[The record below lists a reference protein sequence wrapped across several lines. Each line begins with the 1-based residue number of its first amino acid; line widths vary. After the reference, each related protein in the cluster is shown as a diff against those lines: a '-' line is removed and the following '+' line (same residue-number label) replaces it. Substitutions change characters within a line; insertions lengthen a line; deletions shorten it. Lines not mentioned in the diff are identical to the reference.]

1 MEGSALCLV
10 AALLVCFPTSS
21 HGQLYSMVVPSVMWL
36 ETEEQIVVEAHG
48 LNTATEVTVSVH
60 DFPQKR
66 NVLYEIKATMNPDNG
81 MIVTPIIKVP
91 AKDLNKNSKKNQ
103 YVTVQATC
111 LHFVLEKVVL
121 VSFQSGYIFT
131 QTDKTI
137 YTPGSSVRYRVFS
150 MGHGMERL
158 DKNVIVHFE
167 TPEGTIVSENT
178 FNPATPLT
186 QSFNLPETVSL
197 GTWNVVTKYQD
208 SPQETFKTPFDVKE
222 YVLPSFEVDIEP
234 AEKFYYVDA
243 NRNFTVEISAR
254 YLYGKRVE
262 GVAFVLFGVKID
274 DEKKNIPDS
283 LRRIPIEDGEG
294 KAVLTKEMLQTRF
307 RNLNELVEHSLY
319 VSVTVMTESGSDMV
333 VAEKGGI
340 NIVTSPYQ
348 VFFTK
353 TPKYFK
359 PGMPYELMVFVTNP
373 DGSPATRVPVIAH
386 LVSHLVQ
393 SKPIQVEATTQND
406 GTAKLILNTATNEQE
421 LRIIAKTN
429 QAGLPNERQANKT
442 MVATAYQTQGSDR
455 NYLHL
460 SVSASDLKAGDNLL
474 VNFNI
479 KSNNPNILKEISY
492 FTYIILSKGKIV
504 KVGRQPRSA
513 GQNLVTISLPITPI
527 LIPSFRIVAYYY
539 LVKNSEIVADSV
551 WVDVKDTCMGTLVVK
566 GATKA
571 DNQIRKPGD
580 AMKIKVEGDPNAR
593 VGLVAVDKAVYVLNK
608 KNKISQ
614 TKIWDTVEKSDIGC
628 TAGSGR
634 NNVGVFEDAGLAL
647 ETSNKL
653 STKQRSDLKC
663 LQVAKRRRRRSIQ
676 LLESKTGKAA
686 QYPDKRLRKCCEDG
700 MFENPMGYSC
710 EKRAEYIDDQ
720 KECKTVFL
728 ECCNFIKDIRDQ
740 NQREKELQ
748 LARSDND
755 EFIMDEDEIVSRTEF
770 PESWLWETKV
780 LTEAPNHEG
789 ISSKIVSFY
798 LKDSITTWEVLAVSI
813 SETKGICVADP
824 YEITV
829 MQDFF
834 IDLRLPYSVVR
845 NEQVEVRAILYNYG
859 MSDIK
864 VRVEL
869 IHNPAF
875 CSASTAK
882 QRYRHNV
889 NIRKQSSV
897 AIPFVLVPLE
907 LGFHDVEVKAAVWNV
922 VVSDGVKKKLRV
934 VPEGIRQSLV
944 STIELE
950 PSKKGKDGEQTEL
963 VKARR
968 LDDIVPRTEVETKIS
983 IQGDPVAQM
992 VEETIDGSN
1001 LKHLIITPAGCGE
1014 QNMITMTPSVIA
1026 THYLDTTEQWEKIG
1040 VNRRADAIKQ
1050 ILQGY
1055 AQQMAYKKPD
1065 HSYAAWIDRPS
1076 STWLTAYVVKVF
1088 SLASK
1093 IVSTIDDR
1101 VVCGGVKWLILE
1113 RQKPDGIFSE
1123 DAPVIHG
1130 EMLGGYKGAEPEVS
1144 LTAFVLVALLES
1156 RSLCE
1161 RHVNVLNNSINKAAN
1176 YLLKKYNTLRRPY
1189 TTALTAYALALAG
1202 RLKDDSVLMA
1212 ASEGN
1217 NRWEEYNARTY
1228 NIEGT
1233 SYALLALLKMNR
1245 IEGTGNIVKWLTE
1258 QKYYGGTYGQTQAT
1272 IMVFQALAQYEID
1285 IPSHEKL
1292 NLNVAIKLPER
1303 QDPISYVI
1311 DNEGALLTRTA
1322 ETKLNE
1328 DFTVRASGQGKA
1340 TMTVVTLYNAQMKE
1354 DAAQCKKFTLDVS
1367 VEPLELSQKELKGS
1381 LQMVK
1386 MKICTRYLGKVDATM
1401 SIIDVSMLT
1410 GFAPD
1415 LSDLNR
1421 LSEGVDRFIA
1431 KYEINKGYSERGNF
1445 VIYLD
1450 KVSHLND
1457 ECVQFKA
1464 HQFFEV
1470 GLIQPASV
1478 KVYNYY
1484 NLDEQCIKF
1493 YHLPKESGLFSK
1505 ICHGDVCRCAEE
1517 SCSLLNNVK
1526 EDIDLNLRVQQA
1538 CKPGVDYVYKAKLVR
1553 IEEENGYD
1561 NYFMQVLETIKE
1573 GSDPNPVDNPRKF
1586 ISQMKC
1592 RETLNLQENK
1602 DYLIWGVSNDL
1613 WPANNDV
1620 FYLISKDTWIERWP
1634 SEDECQDEEMQDLCN
1649 DLDRFSNTLAFFGC
1663 QV

>member
-21 HGQLYSMVVPSVMWL
+21 HSQLYTMVVPSVLWV
-36 ETEEQIVVEAHG
+36 ESEERIVVEAHG
-48 LNTATEVTVSVH
+48 LNVATEVTISVH

-66 NVLYEIKATMNPDNG
+66 NTFYQIRATMNTDNG
-81 MIVTPIIKVP
+81 MMVTPTIKVP

-103 YVTVQATC
+103 YVVVQATC
-111 LHFVLEKVVL
+111 PQFTLEKVVL

-137 YTPGSSVRYRVFS
+137 YTPGSPVRYRVFS

-158 DKNVIVHFE
+158 DKNVIVQFE
-167 TPEGTIVSENT
+167 TPEGTIVSQNA
-178 FNPATPLT
+178 FNPKSTLT

-222 YVLPSFEVDIEP
+222 YVLPSFEVNIEP
-234 AEKFYYVDA
+234 TEKFFYVDT
-243 NRNFTVEISAR
+243 NRNFNVFISAR
-254 YLYGKRVE
+254 YLYGKNVE
-262 GVAFVLFGVKID
+262 GVAFVLFGVKVD
-274 DEKKNIPDS
+274 DEKKSIPDS
-283 LRRIPIEDGEG
+283 LRRIPIQDGEG
-294 KAVLTKEMLQTRF
+294 GAMLTREMLQTRF
-307 RNLNELVEHSLY
+307 RNLNELVGHSLY
-319 VSVTVMTESGSDMV
+319 ISVTVMTESGSDMV

-348 VFFTK
+348 ILFTK
-353 TPKYFK
+353 TPKFFK

-373 DGSPATRVPVIAH
+373 DGSPAARVP
-386 LVSHLVQ
+386 LVSE
-393 SKPIQVEATTQND
+393 PIRAEATTLND
-406 GTAKLILNTATNEQE
+406 GTAKLILNIPANKQE
-421 LRIIAKTN
+421 LRITVKTN
-429 QAGLPNERQANKT
+429 QAGLPNERQTNRT
-442 MVATAYQTQGSDR
+442 MVATAYQTQRG

-460 SVSASDLKAGDNLL
+460 AVSARELKAGDNLP

-479 KSNNPNILKEISY
+479 KSNDQGIKYITYMILTKGR
-492 FTYIILSKGKIV
+492 IL
-504 KVGRQPRSA
+504 KVGRQARSE
-513 GQNLVTISLPITPI
+513 GQNLVTMSLSITPN
-527 LIPSFRIVAYYY
+527 LIPSFRIVAYYQ
-539 LVKNSEIVADSV
+539 VKNSEIVADSV

-566 GATKA
+566 GATNA
-571 DNQIRKPGD
+571 DDRIHQPGQ

-647 ETSNKL
+647 ETSNRL

-676 LLESKTGKAA
+676 LVESKTGKAA
-686 QYPDKRLRKCCEDG
+686 EYPDKKRRKCCEDG
-700 MFENPMGYSC
+700 MYENPMGYSC

-740 NQREKELQ
+740 NRREEELQ

-755 EFIMDEDEIVSRTEF
+755 EFIMDEDDIVSRTEF

-780 LTEAPNHEG
+780 LTEPPNHQG
-789 ISSKIVSFY
+789 ISTKIVSFY

-824 YEITV
+824 YEIIV
-829 MQDFF
+829 MKDFF

-845 NEQVEVRAILYNYG
+845 NEQVEVRAVLYNYG
-859 MSDIK
+859 VHKIK

-882 QRYRHNV
+882 RRYRHDV
-889 NIRKQSSV
+889 TIGAQSSMAV
-897 AIPFVLVPLE
+897 PFVLVPLE

-922 VVSDGVKKKLRV
+922 MVADGVKKKLRV
-934 VPEGIRQSLV
+934 VPEGIRRSLV
-944 STIELE
+944 STIQLE
-950 PSKKGKDGEQTEL
+950 PSLKGKDGEQTEL
-963 VKARR
+963 VKARS

-983 IQGDPVAQM
+983 IQGNPMAEM
-992 VEETIDGSN
+992 VEESIDGRN
-1001 LKHLIITPAGCGE
+1001 LNHLIITPAGCGE

-1026 THYLDTTEQWEKIG
+1026 THYLDATNQWDKVG
-1040 VNRRADAIKQ
+1040 LNRRSDAIKQ
-1050 ILQGY
+1050 ILKGY
-1055 AQQMAYKKPD
+1055 AQEMAYKKPD

-1093 IVSTIDDR
+1093 IVSTISDQI
-1101 VVCGGVKWLILE
+1101 VCGGVKWLILE
-1113 RQKPDGIFSE
+1113 KQKPDGIFHE

-1130 EMLGGYKGAEPEVS
+1130 EMLGGYLGAEPEVS

-1156 RSLCE
+1156 KSLCE
-1161 RHVNVLNNSINKAAN
+1161 KHVNVLASSIKKAAD
-1176 YLLKKYNTLRRPY
+1176 YLLKKYDTLQRPY

-1202 RLKDDSVLMA
+1202 RLKDDRVLMEK
-1212 ASEGN
+1212 SKDG
-1217 NRWEEYNARTY
+1217 NRWEEKAARTY

-1233 SYALLALLKMNR
+1233 SYALLALLKMKR
-1245 IEGTGNIVKWLTE
+1245 FKRTGIIVKWLTE
-1258 QKYYGGTYGQTQAT
+1258 QRYYGGTYGQTQAT

-1285 IPSHEKL
+1285 IPSHEDL

-1303 QDPISYVI
+1303 QDPIRYVI
-1311 DNEGALLTRTA
+1311 DYEGALLARTA

-1328 DFTVRASGQGKA
+1328 DFTVSASGKGKA
-1340 TMTVVTLYNAQMKE
+1340 TMTVVTMYNAQMKADE
-1354 DAAQCKKFTLDVS
+1354 AQCRKFTLDVS
-1367 VEPLELSQKELKGS
+1367 VEPLKLSEKELKGS
-1381 LQMVK
+1381 LQIVK
-1386 MKICTRYLGKVDATM
+1386 IKICTRYLGNVDATM

-1415 LSDLNR
+1415 VSDLKR
-1421 LSEGVDRFIA
+1421 LSEGVDRFIG
-1431 KYEINKGYSERGNF
+1431 KYEINKGYSEGGSL

-1457 ECVQFKA
+1457 ECVQFRA

-1478 KVYNYY
+1478 KVYSYY

-1493 YHLPKESGLFSK
+1493 YHLPKESGLLSK

-1526 EDIDLNLRVQQA
+1526 EDVDLNLRVQLA
-1538 CKPGVDYVYKAKLVR
+1538 CKPGVDYVYKAKLIR

-1573 GSDPNPVDNPRKF
+1573 GSDPNPEVSPRKF

-1592 RETLNLQENK
+1592 RETLNLEENE

-1634 SEDECQDEEMQDLCN
+1634 SEDECQDEELQDLCD
-1649 DLDRFSNTLAFFGC
+1649 DLDRFSNTLTFLGC